1 MIKNI
6 TNGFIVGFIVWTVLW
21 LGSDALMNMIPTF
34 NNLSVDIDGSIS
46 NIPTNYLIIKLVLSV
61 IFSIIAGLI
70 AAAIS
75 KETTKA
81 PLILGVAL
89 LIVGIFFQLSS
100 WDLLPLWYHMIFL
113 ILLLPMAMFGG
124 KLRSFREVR
133 Q

>member
-1 MIKNI
+1 MVKRI
-6 TNGFIVGFIVWTVLW
+6 TIALVVGFIVWTVLW
-21 LGSDALMNMIPTF
+21 LGSDALLTVIPTF
-34 NNLSVDIDGSIS
+34 NPRIEADGTIT

-70 AAAIS
+70 AATIS

-81 PLILGVAL
+81 PLVLGVAL
-89 LIVGIFFQLSS
+89 LIVGIFFQLGN
-100 WDLLPLWYHMIFL
+100 WDLLPFWYHLTFLIFL
-113 ILLLPMAMFGG
+113 LPATLFGG